1 MADSSCLLLNPSCH
15 DPKIVP
21 LSFQFHYKPKRERL
35 TSSSSSLFLG
45 FPHGTP
51 QSPSKPP
58 LTSCGT
64 QGRRFAP
71 HDYHVSFHGSQL
83 NIRSVKCEVVLTNN
97 QCLAVN
103 SVRNPSL
110 SVEPSPFLQIRF
122 FWSHLGKVNDIK
134 ENAIVVQGG

>member
-1 MADSSCLLLNPSCH
+1 MADSSCLLNPSCH
-15 DPKIVP
+15 GPKIVP

-51 QSPSKPP
+51 QSPSNPP
-58 LTSCGT
+58 LTSCGA
-64 QGRRFAP
+64 QGRHFAP

-97 QCLAVN
+97 QCLSVN